1 MEFLSDIKKRQLPPI
16 GLRIIKSAI
25 AVLIVYCI
33 YFLRG
38 FQGIPFYSAIG
49 AIQCIQPY
57 RQSSKK
63 VMWNRVFGTFNGAFF
78 GLITILIDMYF
89 IEQSNQLLYFTLV
102 SLMII
107 PVMYTSVACKKADV
121 TYFCCVVFLSIT
133 ITHIG
138 DANPILFVMNRIID
152 TFIGIAVAT
161 VVNRGYIPKIR
172 DTETLFVTGL
182 DETLLT
188 QDRKMTPYSLVELNR
203 MIENGLKFTIATES
217 TLATL
222 IESNR
227 GINLKLPVIV
237 FNGAV
242 LYDLKNNKLLVVETM
257 ENEVVYGIQQMI
269 HDENM
274 CCFTSAF
281 VQETLM
287 IYYDDFHNEME
298 ETIYRELRI
307 SPYRN
312 YHRGAHLEGSQ
323 LFYMM
328 AFGELEKIS
337 LLYYKLKNSVYFE
350 NVRIVRMKSKLY
362 PGYVYLKIYSRECSK
377 RKMILA
383 LQKQQ
388 EISKVMTIGTI
399 PNQYDIVLPEENENQ
414 TVKSLKKHFE
424 QNKWSKTSSK

>member
-1 MEFLSDIKKRQLPPI
+1 MKQVIRIKDWELPPI
-16 GLRIIKSAI
+16 GQRIIKSAI

-57 RQSSKK
+57 RDKSKL
-63 VMWNRVFGTFNGAFF
+63 VMWNRVFGTFNGAFY

-89 IEQSNQLLYFTLV
+89 IQQSNQLLYFTLV

-138 DANPILFVMNRIID
+138 DANPIIFVMNRIID

-161 VVNRGYIPKIR
+161 VVNRGYIPKVR

-188 QDRKMTPYSLVELNR
+188 QERKMTPYSLVELNR

-222 IESNR
+222 IESNK

-237 FNGAV
+237 FNGSV
-242 LYDLKNNKLLVVETM
+242 LYDLKNNKLLALETIDKTIVE
-257 ENEVVYGIQQMI
+257 GIQQLI
-269 HDENM
+269 HDENI

-281 VQETLM
+281 VQETLV
-287 IYYDDFHNEME
+287 IYYDEFHNEME
-298 ETIYRELRI
+298 ETIYRELRL

-312 YHRGAHLEGSQ
+312 YHKGDYLEGSQ

-337 LLYYKLKNSVYFE
+337 NLYYKIKNSKYFE
-350 NVRIVRMKSKLY
+350 QIRVVRMKSKLY
-362 PGYVYLKIYSRECSK
+362 PGYVYLKIYSKDCSK
-377 RKMILA
+377 QKMILE
-383 LQKQQ
+383 LQKQN
-388 EISKVMTIGTI
+388 EIEKVMTIGTI
-399 PNQYDIVLPEENENQ
+399 PSRYDIVLPEENENQ
-414 TVKSLKKHFE
+414 TVKVVKKHFE
-424 QNKWSKTSSK
+424 KNKWIEKDKK